1 MTQMQNA
8 QTIALQLEKVRD
20 KVPLLYERD
29 DVLLTMIQQR
39 GDVEKVSS
47 RNMRLRLLLVP
58 GGKAGYFY
66 ADGGDLGRG
75 SGTSYDVAQ
84 VSPIFFRFAVEI
96 SKLVEYAS
104 NAREKAIE
112 NAVKRE
118 VANGMKQFRSFLDK
132 LIQTGGN
139 GVLGTITNVN
149 SEVITMAIPSGAA
162 LVYVGQTIQ
171 VYDTT
176 LTTNRGSCNVLGADP
191 INTQTIT
198 VDTLPAGT
206 IATDVIVH
214 DGLSGAQPVSLYG
227 IKYHQNSAT
236 TGTWLNLNRATYP
249 QQLATARVNAGNSAL
264 VPGYVRL
271 AINKVRKAALGIT
284 RDLVQALVAYT
295 SVEQE
300 HAWENLGITISQVIK
315 ESGRDGSAND
325 LDLLFSG
332 RKTMSGVPIKSSI
345 NADQTRIDFLDLSH
359 WGRAIMKG
367 HRLLRDR
374 RSKRSRFPDLRGVRE
389 SISAAFIFYFDTGFQ
404 VWNDSPRSL
413 GLTSI
418 HLHGRRDTDPYFF
431 LRRLQVQPTPV
442 VC

>member
-1 MTQMQNA
+1 MAQMQNA

-47 RNMRLRLLLVP
+47 RNMRLPLQVNP
-58 GGKAGYFY
+58 GGKAGSYN

-84 VSPIFFRFAVEI
+84 ISPIFFRFAIEI

-112 NAVKRE
+112 NATKRE
-118 VANGMKQFRSFLDK
+118 VANGMKQFRAFLDK

-139 GVLGTITNVN
+139 GVLGTIASVGGSTF
-149 SEVITMAIPSGAA
+149 TMTVPTGAA

-171 VYDTT
+171 IYDPT
-176 LTTNRGSCNVLGADP
+176 LTTNRNTAASVVTTVLAADP
-191 INTQTIT
+191 VNAQTIT
-198 VDTLPAGT
+198 VDNVPTGT
-206 IATDVIVH
+206 SANDVIVH
-214 DGLSGAQPVSLYG
+214 DGLTGSQPVSLFG
-227 IKYHQNSAT
+227 LKYHQNNAT

-249 QQLATARVNAGNSAL
+249 QQLATPRVNGGNSAL

-271 AINKVRKAALGIT
+271 AINKVRKALGIAQ
-284 RDLVQALVAYT
+284 LGKLIAYT

-300 HAWENLGITISQVIK
+300 HAWENLGITISQIIK
-315 ESGRDGSAND
+315 EGGSGGRSSD

-332 RKTMSGVPIKSSI
+332 RKTMSGIPIKSSI
-345 NADQTRIDFLDLSH
+345 NADQTRVDFLDLSH
-359 WGRAIMKG
+359 WGRAVMKDIDYFEIG
-367 HRLLRDR
+367 GQTV
-374 RSKRSRFPDLRGVRE
+374 FPIYGT
-389 SISAAFIFYFDTGFQ
+389 SGGISAAFIFYFDTGFQ
-404 VWNDSPRSL
+404 VWNDSPRS
-413 GLTSI
+413 GSYV
-418 HLHGRRDTDPYFF
+418 DTLARPSGY
-431 LRRLQVQPTPV
+431 
-442 VC
+442 